1 LLICSLNALITVQC
15 VNPVI
20 LIKIEQSFMLRKT
33 ALNFSLANEQDSP
46 QTIHDNIMSG
56 IVFKGTN
63 LWILMVAIVIASVG
77 LNVNSTA
84 VIIGAML
91 ISPLM
96 GPIIGIGY
104 GLGTYD
110 FDLVRQSIK
119 NYLLA
124 VVIGLIVSTLY
135 FSISP
140 INEAHSELLAR
151 TTPTIYDVLIAFFGG
166 LAGFIAIV
174 SRYKGNVITGVAI
187 ATALMPP
194 LCTAGYGL
202 ASQQFNFVSG
212 ALYLLAINT
221 VFIALAAL
229 ITTRLFGQP
238 LIQQANNEQKKQANR
253 YVTFIVVLTLIPSI
267 YLGISFIRQD
277 QFQRK
282 AKNLVSTIKLDNNY
296 LLKYEVLPAH
306 KIINLTFGGM
316 GLSTEQTQVLQQQAT
331 ALGLETKINIQQG
344 FSFSQLGDI
353 NSQTELLRKEVNHLR
368 EDLTKLAQAEQQ
380 RNTLEV
386 NLVNSLLT
394 ELNVFYPEITSVE
407 LGNISESTISQGTI
421 QFVVIRTQSP
431 IVKQTLSPKI
441 IQSWLKKRLKQDK
454 IIVVFNPSL

>member
-1 LLICSLNALITVQC
+1 
-15 VNPVI
+15 
-20 LIKIEQSFMLRKT
+20 MLRKI

-96 GPIIGIGY
+96 GPIIGMGY

-119 NYLLA
+119 NYLFA
-124 VVIGLIVSTLY
+124 VVTGLIVSTLY

-140 INEAHSELLAR
+140 LNEAHSELLAR
-151 TTPTIYDVLIAFFGG
+151 TTPNIYDVLIAFFGG

-202 ASQQFNFVSG
+202 ATGQWRFFGG

-221 VFIALAAL
+221 VFIALSAL
-229 ITTRLFGQP
+229 ITTRIFGQP
-238 LIQQANNEQKKQANR
+238 LIQQTDPIKKQIANR
-253 YVTFIVVLTLIPSI
+253 YVSIIVVITLIPSVI
-267 YLGISFIRQD
+267 LGMAFINQD
-277 QFQRK
+277 QFNRQVK
-282 AKNLVSTIKLDNNY
+282 GFISNIKVENNY
-296 LLKYEVLPAH
+296 LLKYDVSPSR
-306 KIINLTFGGM
+306 KQINLTFGGI
-316 GLSTEQTQVLQQQAT
+316 GLSEAQKSELEQLLHAKGIVAEL
-331 ALGLETKINIQQG
+331 NFQQG
-344 FSFSQLGDI
+344 FSFSQIGDI
-353 NSQTELLRKEVNHLR
+353 NVQTELLRKELSHLR
-368 EDLTKLAQAEQQ
+368 EDITKIKQQSAANANNTLAETLLLELQSLYPQIQSVSLANIEQSSSNNPASRLLIIQVNGSKNSALSQSNLTTWAQQ
-380 RNTLEV
+380 RLQDANI
-386 NLVNSLLT
+386 LVLT
-394 ELNVFYPEITSVE
+394 I
-407 LGNISESTISQGTI
+407 
-421 QFVVIRTQSP
+421 
-431 IVKQTLSPKI
+431 
-441 IQSWLKKRLKQDK
+441 
-454 IIVVFNPSL
+454 

>member
-140 INEAHSELLAR
+140 LNEAHSELLAR

-202 ASQQFNFVSG
+202 ATGKWNF
-212 ALYLLAINT
+212 
-221 VFIALAAL
+221 
-229 ITTRLFGQP
+229 FG
-238 LIQQANNEQKKQANR
+238 
-253 YVTFIVVLTLIPSI
+253 VHCI
-267 YLGISFIRQD
+267 Y
-277 QFQRK
+277 
-282 AKNLVSTIKLDNNY
+282 
-296 LLKYEVLPAH
+296 
-306 KIINLTFGGM
+306 
-316 GLSTEQTQVLQQQAT
+316 
-331 ALGLETKINIQQG
+331 
-344 FSFSQLGDI
+344 
-353 NSQTELLRKEVNHLR
+353 
-368 EDLTKLAQAEQQ
+368 
-380 RNTLEV
+380 
-386 NLVNSLLT
+386 
-394 ELNVFYPEITSVE
+394 
-407 LGNISESTISQGTI
+407 
-421 QFVVIRTQSP
+421 
-431 IVKQTLSPKI
+431 
-441 IQSWLKKRLKQDK
+441 
-454 IIVVFNPSL
+454 

>member
-1 LLICSLNALITVQC
+1 
-15 VNPVI
+15 
-20 LIKIEQSFMLRKT
+20 MLRKI
-33 ALNFSLANEQDSP
+33 AQNFSLINEQDSP
-46 QTIHDNIMSG
+46 QTIHDNILSG

-63 LWILMVAIVIASVG
+63 LWILMVAILMASVG

-96 GPIIGIGY
+96 GPIIGMGY

-119 NYLLA
+119 NYLFA

-174 SRYKGNVITGVAI
+174 SRFKGNVITGVAI

-238 LIQQANNEQKKQANR
+238 LIQQANDDQKKQANR
-253 YVTFIVVLTLIPSI
+253 YVTLIVVLTLVPSI
-267 YLGISFIRQD
+267 YLGISFIHQD
-277 QFQRK
+277 QFHRQ
-282 AKNLVSTIKLDNNY
+282 AKNFVNSIKLDNNY
-296 LLKYEVLPAH
+296 LLKYEVLPSR
-306 KIINLTFGGM
+306 KMINLTFGGV
-316 GLSTEQTQVLQQQAT
+316 GLSAEQTQALQQQAIEQ
-331 ALGLETKINIQQG
+331 GLDAKINTQQG

-353 NSQTELLRKEVNHLR
+353 NNQTELLRKEVNHLR
-368 EDLTKLAQAEQQ
+368 EDLTKLAQAERQ

-386 NLVNSLLT
+386 NLANTLLT
-394 ELNVFYPEITSVE
+394 ELQVFYPDIISVE
-407 LGNISESTISQGTI
+407 LGNISESTINQGAT
-421 QFVVIRTQSP
+421 QFVIIRTQSP
-431 IVKQTLSPKI
+431 ILKQNLPQKT
-441 IQSWLKKRLKQDK
+441 IQSWLKQRLQQQNM
-454 IIVVFNPSL
+454 IVVINPSL

>member
-1 LLICSLNALITVQC
+1 
-15 VNPVI
+15 
-20 LIKIEQSFMLRKT
+20 MLRKI

-63 LWILMVAIVIASVG
+63 LWILMVAIVMASVG

-96 GPIIGIGY
+96 GPIIGMGY

-119 NYLLA
+119 NYLFA
-124 VVIGLIVSTLY
+124 VVTGLIVSTLY

-140 INEAHSELLAR
+140 LNEAHSELLAR
-151 TTPTIYDVLIAFFGG
+151 TTPNIYDVLIAFFGG

-202 ASQQFNFVSG
+202 ATGKWNFFGG

-221 VFIALAAL
+221 VFIALSAL
-229 ITTRLFGQP
+229 ITTRFFGQP
-238 LIQQANNEQKKQANR
+238 LIQQTDPYKKQLANR
-253 YVTFIVVLTLIPSI
+253 YVSIIVILTLVPSVVL
-267 YLGISFIRQD
+267 GMAFIKQD
-277 QFQRK
+277 QFNRQVK
-282 AKNLVSTIKLDNNY
+282 GFISNIKVENNY
-296 LLKYEVLPAH
+296 LLKYEVSPSR
-306 KIINLTFGGM
+306 KQINLTFGGI
-316 GLSTEQTQVLQQQAT
+316 GLSETQKDELEQLLKAQGIVAEL
-331 ALGLETKINIQQG
+331 NFQQG
-344 FSFSQLGDI
+344 FSFSQIGDI
-353 NSQTELLRKEVNHLR
+353 NVQTELLRKELSHLR
-368 EDLTKLAQAEQQ
+368 EDITKIKQQSAPSSNSTLAQTLLLELQSLYPQIQSVSLANIEQSSSNNTASRLLIIKVNNSKNNPLSQSNLTTWAQQ
-380 RNTLEV
+380 RLQDANI
-386 NLVNSLLT
+386 LVLT
-394 ELNVFYPEITSVE
+394 I
-407 LGNISESTISQGTI
+407 
-421 QFVVIRTQSP
+421 
-431 IVKQTLSPKI
+431 
-441 IQSWLKKRLKQDK
+441 
-454 IIVVFNPSL
+454 

>member
-140 INEAHSELLAR
+140 LNEAHSELLAR

-202 ASQQFNFVSG
+202 ATGKWNFLG

-221 VFIALAAL
+221 VFIALSAL
-229 ITTRLFGQP
+229 ITTRFFGQP
-238 LIQQANNEQKKQANR
+238 LIQQTDEQ
-253 YVTFIVVLTLIPSI
+253 
-267 YLGISFIRQD
+267 
-277 QFQRK
+277 
-282 AKNLVSTIKLDNNY
+282 
-296 LLKYEVLPAH
+296 
-306 KIINLTFGGM
+306 
-316 GLSTEQTQVLQQQAT
+316 
-331 ALGLETKINIQQG
+331 
-344 FSFSQLGDI
+344 
-353 NSQTELLRKEVNHLR
+353 
-368 EDLTKLAQAEQQ
+368 
-380 RNTLEV
+380 
-386 NLVNSLLT
+386 
-394 ELNVFYPEITSVE
+394 
-407 LGNISESTISQGTI
+407 
-421 QFVVIRTQSP
+421 
-431 IVKQTLSPKI
+431 
-441 IQSWLKKRLKQDK
+441 
-454 IIVVFNPSL
+454 